1 MLSDANLTLLPPV
14 DHALSD
20 DQFYSL
26 CAANRDLHI
35 ERNSNGEIVI
45 MAPTGG
51 ETSRRNSGITFQLE
65 SWNRRTKLGVVFDSS
80 GGFRLPNG
88 ANRAP
93 DAAWIPKAWWDSL
106 RPEERD
112 RFLPLSPLFVIEL
125 RSRTD
130 RLETLR
136 DKMQEYI
143 DNGTELGWLIDP
155 SERCIEIYRPQASAE
170 IRRNP
175 STLSANPTL
184 PEFALNL
191 DDIFG

>member
-1 MLSDANLTLLPPV
+1 MLPNANLTLLPPV

-20 DQFYSL
+20 DQFYAL

-51 ETSRRNSGITFQLE
+51 ETGRRNLSLGGQLWL
-65 SWNRRTKLGVVFDSS
+65 WNRRTKLGVAFDSS
-80 GGFRLPNG
+80 TGFRLPNG

-93 DAAWIPKAWWDSL
+93 DAAWIPIAWWDSL
-106 RPEERD
+106 RSEERD
-112 RFLPLSPLFVIEL
+112 RFLPLAPLFLIEL

-155 SERCIEIYRPQASAE
+155 IDRTIEIYRPQTAVE
-170 IRRNP
+170 LQQNP
-175 STLSANPTL
+175 SRLSADPIL
-184 PEFALNL
+184 PGFILELE
-191 DDIFG
+191 DIF